1 MSNNMKRREY
11 RIFRDE
17 ENVLR
22 RGKSDARP
30 AQQRR
35 GSASPFTWCLDS
47 SLSFHLLLLLLL
59 AFLSSDPSYSL
70 SPLLPSPHQASL
82 LERESFP
89 RGDRARRRTP
99 PAAPRLPGDP
109 PARPPARPPV
119 RPTVSLA
126 FFAPP
131 WFLTGDRS
139 IDRSPAR
146 ARAIAGAWVGRESRR
161 RTEWEMV
168 WCGRVG
174 WMEHGSSLN

>member
-47 SLSFHLLLLLLL
+47 SLSFHLLLLLL

-109 PARPPARPPV
+109 PARPPARPPAGPSNGKS
-119 RPTVSLA
+119 RLLRSSLISHR
-126 FFAPP
+126 
-131 WFLTGDRS
+131 RS
-139 IDRSPAR
+139 IDRSIPR
-146 ARAIAGAWVGRESRR
+146 ARSSHRRSLGGSGIAAAYGVRDGV
-161 RTEWEMV
+161 V
-168 WCGRVG
+168 W
-174 WMEHGSSLN
+174 

>member
-109 PARPPARPPV
+109 PARPPARPPAGPSNGKS
-119 RPTVSLA
+119 RLLRSSLISHR
-126 FFAPP
+126 
-131 WFLTGDRS
+131 RS
-139 IDRSPAR
+139 IDRSIPR
-146 ARAIAGAWVGRESRR
+146 ARSSHRRSLGGSGIAAAYGVRDGV
-161 RTEWEMV
+161 V
-168 WCGRVG
+168 W
-174 WMEHGSSLN
+174 

>member
-109 PARPPARPPV
+109 PARPPAGPSNGKSRLL
-119 RPTVSLA
+119 RSSLISHR
-126 FFAPP
+126 
-131 WFLTGDRS
+131 RS
-139 IDRSPAR
+139 IDRSIPR
-146 ARAIAGAWVGRESRR
+146 ARSSHRRSLGGSGIAAAYGVRDGV
-161 RTEWEMV
+161 V
-168 WCGRVG
+168 W
-174 WMEHGSSLN
+174 

>member
-109 PARPPARPPV
+109 PARPPARPPAGPSNGKS
-119 RPTVSLA
+119 RLLRSSLISHR
-126 FFAPP
+126 
-131 WFLTGDRS
+131 RS
-139 IDRSPAR
+139 IDRSIDPPR
-146 ARAIAGAWVGRESRR
+146 ALEPSPEPGWVGNRGGVRSER
-161 RTEWEMV
+161 
-168 WCGRVG
+168 WCGVVG
-174 WMEHGSSLN
+174 

>member
-82 LERESFP
+82 LERE
-89 RGDRARRRTP
+89 RASP
-99 PAAPRLPGDP
+99 GAIELAGGLHPPRLGCREIPP
-109 PARPPARPPV
+109 PARPPAGPSNGKSRLL
-119 RPTVSLA
+119 RSSLISHR
-126 FFAPP
+126 
-131 WFLTGDRS
+131 WS
-139 IDRSPAR
+139 IDRSIPR
-146 ARAIAGAWVGRESRR
+146 ARSSHRRSLGGSGIAAAYGVRDGV
-161 RTEWEMV
+161 V
-168 WCGRVG
+168 W
-174 WMEHGSSLN
+174 